1 MDVLAPQSTATQRRV
16 YNKHFDPSAKRWAIF
31 ITIIVVAHHSIIL
44 SPDADGTAAEKL
56 SMF

>member
-1 MDVLAPQSTATQRRV
+1 MDVLAHQGTATQRRG
-16 YNKHFDPSAKRWAIF
+16 YNKHLIPALKRRAIF
-31 ITIIVVAHHSIIL
+31 ITIIVVAHHAIIL